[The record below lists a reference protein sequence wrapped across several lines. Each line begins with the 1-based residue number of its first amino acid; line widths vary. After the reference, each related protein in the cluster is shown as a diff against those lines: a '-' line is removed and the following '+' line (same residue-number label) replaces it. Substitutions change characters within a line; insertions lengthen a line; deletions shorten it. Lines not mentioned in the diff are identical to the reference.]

1 MERLLTYTD
10 EIHTINVGDLFNVD
24 GEMLMVKE
32 LFTLNGDTYISYDVE
47 TNVGLEIEPINK
59 FINDKKEYFN
69 TVISHTF
76 NGDGCCTCGEEH

>member
-10 EIHTINVGDLFNVD
+10 EIHTVNVGDLFNVD

-32 LFTLNGDTYISYDVE
+32 LFTLNGIIYISYDVQN
-47 TNVGLEIEPINK
+47 NVGLEIEPINK

-76 NGDGCCTCGEEH
+76 NEDGCCTCGEEH